1 VTRGTIPPKSRAS
14 HTPSRPNL
22 PAPRKQQQTTPP
34 QQQQHNNHNI
44 YYYSLP
50 GNMGEMDVKTMKV
63 ADLKEELKRRGLAT
77 DGLKA
82 VLVERLQAHLD
93 GEGNA
98 EKVEEEVEYPETTND
113 DKGDDK
119 INESSSVAIAADEE
133 FDHGPPTSK
142 RQRHDDNDNGDHHHI
157 VEESNQQMIA
167 LYAPPLDDEND
178 NNFMQSQNDNNIR
191 TSSLAEPTMKLSGH
205 KGSVYCLSYDLQ
217 GELLCSGS
225 FDSTCLLWKGES
237 LSFFY
242 NGSITSLFLPC
253 QYSYSHYF

>member
-1 VTRGTIPPKSRAS
+1 
-14 HTPSRPNL
+14 
-22 PAPRKQQQTTPP
+22 
-34 QQQQHNNHNI
+34 
-44 YYYSLP
+44 
-50 GNMGEMDVKTMKV
+50 MGEMDVKTLKV

-82 VLVERLQAHLD
+82 VLAERLQAHLD

-98 EKVEEEVEYPETTND
+98 EEKEVEEYLETTHDN
-113 DKGDDK
+113 KGDDK
-119 INESSSVAIAADEE
+119 INESSPVAIAVDEE
-133 FDHGPPTSK
+133 FDHGHPTSK
-142 RQRHDDNDNGDHHHI
+142 RQRYDDNANDDHHHI
-157 VEESNQQMIA
+157 IEESNQQQMIA

-178 NNFMQSQNDNNIR
+178 NNYMHQNDNNNIR

-237 LSFFY
+237 SSCVYWL
-242 NGSITSLFLPC
+242 
-253 QYSYSHYF
+253 